1 MVDPIQTS
9 LGTRADKYDSFLS
22 WFLTIRNPF
31 GPSGHFSE
39 YFYGTGQWEPTF
51 FSNECEFYILA
62 VLTFLHAYR
71 HGSRYLWLWF
81 AITAHG
87 LTVELVS
94 YWVEP
99 IDNFWHGQST
109 FMFFGQREPL
119 HIILVYPAYLYIA
132 AIAVQR
138 SRVSE
143 LSEACLMA
151 LLVIVLDIPYDVMGI
166 KLLWWTWHDTDAN
179 IRDRH
184 YWVPWTSYYFH
195 MTFAASFS
203 LIYNKARRYFTGVS
217 GLFSTNEIERMPFSR
232 QLMLKNFSGEFK
244 ALMCAGLF
252 SMPVGILQF
261 VPGYH
266 LGADV
271 FHIHAQFT
279 TECLA
284 FIYGSVALYGM

>member
-1 MVDPIQTS
+1 MVEDIQLR
-9 LGTRADKYDSFLS
+9 LGTRADKYESFLD
-22 WFLTIRNPF
+22 WLITVRNPL
-31 GPSGHFSE
+31 GKSGHFAR
-39 YFYGTGQWEPTF
+39 GVHGDGPWEPTF
-51 FSNECEFYILA
+51 FTNEWEFYILA
-62 VLTFLHAYR
+62 LLTFMHAWR
-71 HGSRYLWLWF
+71 HGARYLWLWF
-81 AITAHG
+81 AILAHG
-87 LTVELVS
+87 LTIELVS

-109 FMFFGQREPL
+109 FMLFGQREPV
-119 HIILVYPAYLYIA
+119 HIVLVYPSYIYIA

-138 SRVSE
+138 AGLSE
-143 LSEACLMA
+143 LCEACALG
-151 LLVIVLDIPYDVMGI
+151 LLVIVLDVPYDVMGI

-195 MTFAASFS
+195 MTFACSFS

-217 GLFSTNEIERMPFSR
+217 GLFGKRDVQQMPYSR
-232 QLMLKNFSGEFK
+232 QVQLRNYKGEFK
-244 ALMCAGLF
+244 ALLCAGLF
-252 SMPVGILQF
+252 SMPAGILQF

-266 LGADV
+266 WGADV

-284 FIYGSVALYGM
+284 FIYGCCTLYGL